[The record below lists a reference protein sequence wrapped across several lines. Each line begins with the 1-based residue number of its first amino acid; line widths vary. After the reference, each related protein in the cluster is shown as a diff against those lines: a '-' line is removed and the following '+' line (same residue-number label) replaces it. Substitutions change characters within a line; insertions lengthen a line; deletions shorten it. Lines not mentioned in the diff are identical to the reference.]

1 MRSTLKTIILASLML
16 LVLAACNLPANN
28 KPDPAATLLAMT
40 TLQAATLQALQTQA
54 QSTPVAPMASPT
66 LGFPTLPPLASSTPT
81 VLANTAIPFTYC
93 NWAAYVKDIT
103 IPDGTVFSPGADF
116 TKTWRLQNI
125 GTCTWST
132 SYDLVFLNGDRMG
145 GDSATSLPQTVY
157 PGQTVDVSVD
167 LSAPSDEGHHRG
179 YWVLRNA
186 SGVIFG
192 LGDSGR
198 DPFFVDIKVRGGMT
212 TVFDFVAQCSNAD
225 WLSGAGDLNC
235 PGRTGGKHGYVLPM
249 DDPQLEDGSI
259 YNGSGLLTVPEQ
271 VTNGFLEGD
280 YQPSQTFKVKQG
292 DRFRS
297 IINCQY
303 QAYGCDVYFELL
315 YRVDDNSSVQSF
327 WRYREVYEGD
337 YYTVDIDLSP
347 LAGKNIRFILRVD
360 ANGSAVAD
368 KPLWVAPRID
378 RPSNL
383 ITPSA
388 TPTKRFTA
396 SPTPT
401 RTATGVPSSTST
413 PTFTP
418 TVTMTMTP
426 TPTFTPTPTETL
438 TPTP

>member
-1 MRSTLKTIILASLML
+1 MLRSTFKLTLLASLML
-16 LVLAACNLPANN
+16 LGLAACNLPVASN

-40 TLQAATLQALQTQA
+40 TIQAATLQALQTQA
-54 QSTPVAPMASPT
+54 QSTPMPATASPT
-66 LGFPTLPPLASSTPT
+66 LGFPTLPPISSSTPS
-81 VLANTAIPFTYC
+81 AAAKTATPFTYC
-93 NWAAYVKDIT
+93 NWAAYVRDVT
-103 IPDGTVFSPGADF
+103 IPDGTVFAPGADF
-116 TKTWRLQNI
+116 TKTWRLENI

-145 GDSATSLPQTVY
+145 GDAATSLPKTVY

-179 YWVLRNA
+179 YWVLRNT

-198 DPFFVDIKVRGGMT
+198 DPFFVDIKVAGGMT
-212 TVFDFVAQCSNAD
+212 TIFDFVAKCANAD

-235 PGRTGGKHGYVLPM
+235 PGKAGGKHGYVLPL

-280 YQPSQTFKVKQG
+280 YQPSQAFTVKKG

-297 IINCQY
+297 IINCRY
-303 QAYGCDVYFELL
+303 QAYGCDVFFALD
-315 YRVDDNSSVQSF
+315 YRVDDNSDVKSF

-337 YYTVDIDLSP
+337 YYTVDVDLSP
-347 LAGKNIRFILRVD
+347 LAGKNVHFILRVD
-360 ANGSAVAD
+360 ANGSAAAD

-388 TPTKRFTA
+388 TPTKA
-396 SPTPT
+396 LSPT
-401 RTATGVPSSTST
+401 RTPTGVPS
-413 PTFTP
+413 F
-418 TVTMTMTP
+418 TP
-426 TPTFTPTPTETL
+426 TPTFTATMTPTATFTSTETPTPTL